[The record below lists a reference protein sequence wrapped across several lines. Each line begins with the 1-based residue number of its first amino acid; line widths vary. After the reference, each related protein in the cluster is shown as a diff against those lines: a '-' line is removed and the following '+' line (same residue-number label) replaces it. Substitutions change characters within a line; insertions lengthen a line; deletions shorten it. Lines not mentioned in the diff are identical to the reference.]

1 MLKKI
6 CNRKACVLLII
17 LVFVVIYSMIFNE
30 ATYIFDPER
39 DQMLEGF
46 SFNMR
51 PYYNLAKSKINESY
65 RPLVR
70 KFWL

>member
-1 MLKKI
+1 MLKKF
-6 CNRKACVLLII
+6 CNRKMCILFII
-17 LVFVVIYSMIFNE
+17 LIVAVIHLMMYNE

-51 PYYNLAKSKINESY
+51 PYYNLAKSKINETY
-65 RPLVR
+65 RPIVR